1 MKRIALILAVLL
13 LLSCTACG
21 GKTEKTDPA
30 LADSVTVYSV
40 DYETGEWTVWSKTAL
55 TYENG
60 RPKAVT
66 TSYPDADYETVQTF
80 SYVFEDGVPA
90 SMALYEDGVLKSTA
104 EYVNGRLSQVTNA
117 YDFAEN
123 SRSLTYIYGNGDD
136 YFTLVLHSSHMGDPS
151 DPDAP
156 FYNTEEI
163 DEVSVTAENGL
174 LRKTVNRGL
183 YTNWMDGEDREWM
196 RFNGTY
202 ACSYDSEGILSST
215 SSEYRSGDTPVDYI
229 FEVTRENGRV
239 TEVVRKRK
247 DMGTGEETNDAK
259 IVFEYSDIPTDDARY
274 SLMINAFILEEGNT
288 FYIYNWY

>member
-21 GKTEKTDPA
+21 GKTEKTAPA
-30 LADSVTVYSV
+30 LAESVTVYSV
-40 DYETGEWTVWSKTAL
+40 DYETGEWTEWSKTAL

-60 RPKAVT
+60 RPKTVT

-202 ACSYDSEGILSST
+202 TADYDDGGILSST
-215 SSEYRSGDTPVDYI
+215 SCEYRDDQVPRNYL
-229 FEVTRENGRV
+229 FEITRENGRV
-239 TEVVRKRK
+239 TEVIRKSK
-247 DMGTGEETNDAK
+247 VQGSTEEEPEAK
-259 IVFEYSDIPTDDARY
+259 IVFEYGDGQTDAATY
-274 SLMINAFILEEGNT
+274 AMMINAFIMEEGNN